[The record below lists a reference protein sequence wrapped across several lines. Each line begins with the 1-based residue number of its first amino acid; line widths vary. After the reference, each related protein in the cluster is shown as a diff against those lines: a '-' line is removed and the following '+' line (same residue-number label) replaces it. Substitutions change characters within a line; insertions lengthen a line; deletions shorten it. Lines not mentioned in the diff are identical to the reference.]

1 MSTILDELIRDR
13 KLKQLEYQR
22 YLEKIV
28 ELTKIIDKG
37 NVQTVP
43 DSIKNSAA
51 KIALYH
57 NLNENEALVNSIHD
71 KIMSTKKADFRA
83 NEAKIREVMFCSIF
97 LAS

>member
-1 MSTILDELIRDR
+1 M
-13 KLKQLEYQR
+13 
-22 YLEKIV
+22 V
-28 ELTKIIDKG
+28 DKG

-57 NLNENEALVNSIHD
+57 NLNENEELVNLMHG

-83 NEAKIREVMFCSIF
+83 NEYKIREVKNEIYEALKSFGINDYEEVERVYKIVE
-97 LAS
+97 AQKADY